1 MGTFVNDSVA
11 ILSHPSGDSI
21 MSVSQ
26 FKVGVGVGI
35 PLFPTVVVL
44 AIVAMGQNAGCVAPV
59 ALSFGAESN
68 RFHLYFDPSESSH

>member
-1 MGTFVNDSVA
+1 MGTFVNDSIA

-26 FKVGVGVGI
+26 FKVGVGI
-35 PLFPTVVVL
+35 PLFPTIVVL

-59 ALSFGAESN
+59 ALSFGAEPN
-68 RFHLYFDPSESSH
+68 HLHLHFDPSESSH

>member
-26 FKVGVGVGI
+26 FKVRVGI

-68 RFHLYFDPSESSH
+68 RFHLHFDPSESSH